1 MAHKLL
7 EGFVKGNSDNLPEVN
22 IISLGV
28 FIAKDNNFIS
38 SEISNIKA
46 IRNGRES
53 YGESAVG
60 YVQVKRV
67 KHIHTVVCDVA
78 PEHKVRSKGYKVE
91 LIVNSLKGE
100 IVSCKCYGCV
110 AAVGGC
116 KHQLALLGWIRRRS
130 KDKTTTEKECYWKK
144 SKLSKIGTTIKF
156 VLARDLGAK
165 VREKR
170 QKKNQLKKNNSLPTT
185 TIKKAKGKRRIHK
198 NKIAMNLRKKPGSPS
213 FLKEVI
219 DHVAQK
225 LNNENV
231 KVVPELAKI
240 YLPVDEF
247 DSIDIH
253 CLSRDFK
260 KEFSNI

>member
-1 MAHKLL
+1 M
-7 EGFVKGNSDNLPEVN
+7 
-22 IISLGV
+22 
-28 FIAKDNNFIS
+28 
-38 SEISNIKA
+38 
-46 IRNGRES
+46 
-53 YGESAVG
+53 
-60 YVQVKRV
+60 
-67 KHIHTVVCDVA
+67 
-78 PEHKVRSKGYKVE
+78 
-91 LIVNSLKGE
+91 
-100 IVSCKCYGCV
+100 

-144 SKLSKIGTTIKF
+144 SKLSKIGTTKKF

-198 NKIAMNLRKKPGSPS
+198 QNKISMNLRKKPGNPS

-225 LNNENV
+225 LNNE
-231 KVVPELAKI
+231 K
-240 YLPVDEF
+240 
-247 DSIDIH
+247 
-253 CLSRDFK
+253 
-260 KEFSNI
+260 